1 MEIAENR
8 EGAGC
13 TCEGRLETESDRG
26 ARSGISLERMEKD
39 GAGELLAKVLERD
52 NLNRAYKRV
61 KENGGA
67 AGIDGMT
74 TFVTINHDILINM
87 LREEVRDESLLSL
100 IRKCLKSGVMIDG
113 IYSPT
118 VKGSTQG
125 SVVPVAVE
133 HLPDEIRQ
141 NAGSERSQVRKVRGS
156 YVTGWLGYYAI
167 ADMRER

>member
-1 MEIAENR
+1 MFSGGTTVKLGIKRAVEYYG
-8 EGAGC
+8 EGYRYVA
-13 TCEGRLETESDRG
+13 D
-26 ARSGISLERMEKD
+26 ID
-39 GAGELLAKVLERD
+39 LAKYFD
-52 NLNRAYKRV
+52 
-61 KENGGA
+61 
-67 AGIDGMT
+67 
-74 TFVTINHDILINM
+74 TINHDILINM

-141 NAGSERSQVRKVRGS
+141 NAGSERSQVRKVRSS

-167 ADMRER
+167 ADMSRAMKDMSEWVRRRIRMYIWKQWKRVRTRFNRNTRTFFYPIRR